1 MAKIV
6 GIKFKNTAKVYY
18 FAPAEGASDDEY
30 KKGDGVIVETAR
42 GVEYGIV
49 TIETEEVS
57 EDKVVQ
63 PLKPIIRK
71 ANSYDKERYKK
82 NEKKAEEAF
91 SVCVEKIKEHNLDMK
106 PVSVEYAFDGSK
118 MVVYFS
124 APARIDFRDLVKDL
138 ASVFRTRIELRQIG
152 IRDEARIIGG
162 LAPCG
167 RPCCCSS
174 YLSDYKKVSIKMA
187 KTQGLSLNPTKIS
200 GLCGRLMCCLAFE
213 NDFYKDAYKKMPKI
227 GAEVGTPEGKASVVS
242 VNMLTDTVHVKMDG
256 KDGSFVFKDFD
267 VKQLSFA
274 KNNNDQAE
282 KLTKEE
288 LEAEKQLA
296 GD

>member
-6 GIKFKNTAKVYY
+6 GVKFKNTAKIYY
-18 FAPAEGASDDEY
+18 FAPAEGAKEGEY
-30 KKGDGVIVETAR
+30 KKGHGVIVETAR
-42 GVEYGIV
+42 GIEYGV
-49 TIETEEVS
+49 VAIELEDIS
-57 EDKVVQ
+57 DDKVVQ
-63 PLKPIIRK
+63 PLKPIIRSANDADEERFKRNEQK
-71 ANSYDKERYKK
+71 AKE
-82 NEKKAEEAF
+82 ALP
-91 SVCVEKIKEHNLDMK
+91 VCVEKIAAHKLDMK
-106 PVSVEYAFDGSK
+106 PISVEYAFDGSK
-118 MVVYFS
+118 MVIYFS

-152 IRDEARIIGG
+152 IRDEAKMLGG

-174 YLSDYKKVSIKMA
+174 YLNDYKKVSIKMA

-200 GLCGRLMCCLAFE
+200 GLCGRLMCCLEFE
-213 NDFYKDAYKKMPKI
+213 NDYYKEACKKMPKI
-227 GAEVGTPEGKASVVS
+227 GSEVGTPDGRANVVS
-242 VNMLTDTVHVKMDG
+242 VNMLTDTVHVKMDS
-256 KDGSFVFKDFD
+256 KDGSFVFKDFN
-267 VKQLSFA
+267 VSQLSFA
-274 KNNNDQAE
+274 KNNSDQGE